1 MKIDAYNNNVSYSN
15 VFGSKTLK
23 KIYNIKKN
31 NKEEYKYRVE
41 KRGQYID
48 LKI

>member
-1 MKIDAYNNNVSYSN
+1 MKIDAYNGNVSYSK
-15 VFGSKTLK
+15 VMGSKTLK
-23 KIYNIKKN
+23 KTKN
-31 NKEEYKYRVE
+31 VNKDKEEYKYRAE

>member
-1 MKIDAYNNNVSYSN
+1 MKIDAYSNNVSYSN

-23 KIYNIKKN
+23 KTTNVKK
-31 NKEEYKYRVE
+31 NKEEYKYKVE

-48 LKI
+48 IKI

>member
-1 MKIDAYNNNVSYSN
+1 MKIDAYRNNVSYSN

-23 KIYNIKKN
+23 KSNTIKKN
-31 NKEEYKYRVE
+31 KAEYKYRVE

-48 LKI
+48 IKI

>member
-1 MKIDAYNNNVSYSN
+1 MKIDAYRDNVSFSR
-15 VFGSKTLK
+15 VMGSKTLK
-23 KIYNIKKN
+23 KTSVKK